1 MKKIIFLYISLFS
14 CTYCYTQRILKD
26 NISIFYKNDR
36 HNLNISQKNK
46 VNDFIKH
53 YKDAKI
59 NKIVIVSSADYKGNN
74 LYNLKLSEKR
84 ANYVAKH
91 IKESNN
97 LKIQMKYIGEKEKPI
112 NHKSKDGVFT
122 HRKTKIICEYIVPKN
137 LKKNKYN
144 EVIKRNYLES
154 LNYIEKNKTIR
165 LRNINFFY
173 GKTKTIKESK
183 KELKKLL
190 DVMINNE
197 KLSISLEGHVCCG
210 RSKNKEYDI
219 GNHKKNTLSTKRAK
233 KIHDYLL
240 TKGIDSS
247 RISFKGYEFANPI
260 YYPEINE
267 RHRSLNRRVEVKVLE
282 N

>member
-1 MKKIIFLYISLFS
+1 
-14 CTYCYTQRILKD
+14 LKD
-26 NISIFYKNDR
+26 NISIFYKNDS
-36 HNLNISQKNK
+36 HNLNLSQKNK

-84 ANYVAKH
+84 ANYVAQH

-122 HRKTKIICEYIVPKN
+122 HRKTTIICEYILPSSKFEKPTFEQS
-137 LKKNKYN
+137 KK
-144 EVIKRNYLES
+144 ENYLNK
-154 LNYIEKNKTIR
+154 LITLDKNKTLR
-165 LRNINFFY
+165 LKNINFQY
-173 GKTKTIKESK
+173 GKTKMIKSSK
-183 KELKKLL
+183 KELQRLYNIMLKK
-190 DVMINNE
+190 
-197 KLSISLEGHVCCG
+197 KSLSIALEGHVCC
-210 RSKNKEYDI
+210 SKSKYKEYD
-219 GNHKKNTLSTKRAK
+219 NTEYKQNTLSIKRAK

-240 TKGIDSS
+240 SKGIDSS
-247 RISFKGYEFANPI
+247 RLSYKGYEFKTPL
-260 YYPEINE
+260 YYPEKNE
-267 RHRSLNRRVEVKVLE
+267 RHKSLNRRVEVRVIE